1 MVKNYAEN
9 GKENSDK
16 SYQKAKVILI
26 GMVSLSIVIGYK
38 IGYRAG
44 GNHELKELNKLL
56 QRFYKANPHLKEEF
70 VKTSKILGLEK

>member
-1 MVKNYAEN
+1 MNEEGNEKVKFYKRPLE
-9 GKENSDK
+9 E
-16 SYQKAKVILI
+16 ILLMI
-26 GMVSLSIVIGYK
+26 GLSIVIGYK
-38 IGYRAG
+38 IGYSAG

>member
-1 MVKNYAEN
+1 MNEEVNEKVKF
-9 GKENSDK
+9 
-16 SYQKAKVILI
+16 YQRPEILLI

-38 IGYRAG
+38 IGYSAG